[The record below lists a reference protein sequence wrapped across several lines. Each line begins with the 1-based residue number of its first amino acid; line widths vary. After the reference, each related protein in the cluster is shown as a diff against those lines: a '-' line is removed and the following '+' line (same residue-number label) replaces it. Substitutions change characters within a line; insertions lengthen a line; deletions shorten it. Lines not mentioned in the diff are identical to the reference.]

1 MKVRSL
7 KNAIS
12 EAKRLAEKKLA
23 KGEDADEF
31 VEIAEADS
39 FKIYVTSGKTL
50 KSHTPP
56 TLHENQR
63 DVFMLILEGE
73 IEFTFEDGKKTIVKA
88 GQCFVLPKHSKH
100 TCTFSRL
107 TVTIE
112 GVYEKGLYK
121 KRVKG

>member
-1 MKVRSL
+1 MEVKSL
-7 KNAIS
+7 KDAIS

-23 KGEDADEF
+23 KGENADEF

-39 FKIYVTSGKTL
+39 FKIYVTAGKTL

-56 TLHENQR
+56 SLHENQR

-73 IEFTFEDGKKTIVKA
+73 IEFTLEDGKETIVNA
-88 GQCFVLPKHSKH
+88 GECFVLPKHSKH

-107 TVTIE
+107 TIVIE
-112 GVYEKGLYK
+112 GVHEKGL
-121 KRVKG
+121 